1 MESKN
6 LIIGVIALAG
16 AVLVYNK
23 FVKKPVLPT
32 LPIAGE
38 EKSNASGS
46 RCKCENGTEGYCR
59 SGDCESCCGGGD
71 STVRGKSHQRAV
83 RSTIFKES
91 PYKRNSGSL
100 SVNRF

>member
-6 LIIGVIALAG
+6 LIIGAIALVG

-32 LPIAGE
+32 LPLAGE
-38 EKSNASGS
+38 EKSNASGGY
-46 RCKCENGTEGYCR
+46 CKCENGTVGYCQ
-59 SGDCESCCGGGD
+59 STCEQCCGSGD

-83 RSTIFKES
+83 RGTIFKES

>member
-6 LIIGVIALAG
+6 LIIGAIALVG

-32 LPIAGE
+32 LPLAGE
-38 EKSNASGS
+38 EKSNASGGY
-46 RCKCENGTEGYCR
+46 CKCENGTVGYCQ
-59 SGDCESCCGGGD
+59 STCEKCC
-71 STVRGKSHQRAV
+71 TPREKSHQRVV
-83 RSTIFKES
+83 RGTIFKES
-91 PYKRNSGSL
+91 PYKRNSGAL